1 MKKSLLIVALALV
14 VAGSLVAG
22 TMAQYVKYAD
32 PGNVT
37 PAYKQF
43 AFTAANTT
51 TAANV
56 GLKIAPGETKSWIFS
71 VANYSGNQLAETAM
85 NITLAITD
93 AANIPAGLKFFVNGV
108 PVEAKGAAVLAAS
121 LTGNKLDSAAVVLSA
136 TWTDGDNDIAL
147 QGQSGSLA
155 LQFSAK
161 QAPDALAVPALSAKK
176 DGDDGVIVSFT
187 TPNSEI
193 RLDYA
198 DSDIRI
204 EYLNA
209 DGYVIKG
216 IDNNPLIKSKSWSA
230 FLCLASNDKIRYS
243 HGTILD
249 SDYPNASDSIPAN
262 TSLTTATYGTRY
274 WLGAGK
280 LTNLAKVVVTIND
293 NGVLYRSEVVPN

>member
-93 AANIPAGLKFFVNGV
+93 TASIPAGLKFFVNGI

-121 LTGNKLDSAAVVLSA
+121 LTGNKWESAAVVLSA

-147 QGQSGSLA
+147 QGQSGSVA
-155 LQFSAK
+155 LQFTAK
-161 QAPDALAVPALSAKK
+161 QAPDPLPVPALSAQKS
-176 DGDDGVIVSFT
+176 GLDGVIVKFT
-187 TPNSEI
+187 TPKNQI
-193 RLDYA
+193 DLGNA
-198 DSDIRI
+198 NSDIRI
-204 EYLNA
+204 EYLDAN
-209 DGYVIKG
+209 GYVIKSS
-216 IDNNPLIKSKSWSA
+216 DSMPLIKSKSWSS
-230 FLCLASNDKIRYS
+230 FLCDSANTTVRYPI
-243 HGTILD
+243 GTIPD
-249 SDYPNASDSIPAN
+249 TTYPGNNVIPAN
-262 TSLTTATYGTRY
+262 TALETSTYGTSS